1 MDGVVTITLTV
12 LIVSMTAFFVYYAGK
27 MRIFRYYTNGDLL
40 VYVQDYCYVQQD
52 LYVIYT
58 QEAPKSNKLFALPKK
73 DFDNI
78 FKPFKCKDNYK
89 D

>member
-1 MDGVVTITLTV
+1 MIDGVTITLTIMMV
-12 LIVSMTAFFVYYAGK
+12 LMVAFFVYYTGK
-27 MRIFRYYTNGDLL
+27 MRLFRYYTNGDLL

-58 QEAPKSNKLFALPKK
+58 QESPKSNKLFALPKA

-78 FKPFKCKDNYK
+78 FKPFKCQDNK
-89 D
+89 N